1 MIIFY
6 INENFIN
13 KELFYYNNK
22 FLYGTIWMIPIKIS
36 LSALKLIDRFIEG
49 MCPK

>member
-6 INENFIN
+6 ISENFIN